1 MIPFYTIPQLQDIYL
16 KQLRNLHFT
25 GNPQNLYDPVNYIL
39 GLGGK
44 RLRPVLS
51 LIGCQI
57 FGEDPLKA
65 LPVANAVEIFH
76 NFSLVHD
83 DIMDQAAIRRGKP
96 TVHEKWGMNTAILSG
111 DVMLVQAYMELGKAE
126 MPELYKVFN
135 KVAVEVCEG
144 QQMDMNFETADKVI
158 VDQYI
163 RMIELKT
170 AALLGG
176 SLEMGAIVAQTHQEN
191 IKRVDQIGRNLGIA
205 FQLQDDYLDTFGD
218 PKKFGKKI
226 GGDILQQK
234 KTFLM
239 LNALDLAKGQDLID
253 LTQVTNQNP
262 EEKIARIT
270 AIFEKLGVREN
281 TRQMMKTFQEK
292 ALNDIER
299 LECNLSGKELLNDLA
314 ELLMARET

>member
-1 MIPFYTIPQLQDIYL
+1 MAPFYTIPQLQDVYL
-16 KQLRNLHFT
+16 KQLGNLHFT

-57 FGEDPLKA
+57 FGEDPLRA

-144 QQMDMNFETADKVI
+144 QQMDMNFETANQVS

-191 IKRVDQIGRNLGIA
+191 IRLVDQIGRNLGIA

-218 PKKFGKKI
+218 PEKFGKKI

-234 KTFLM
+234 KTYLM
-239 LNALDLAKGQDLID
+239 LNALELAKGQDLIN
-253 LTQVTNQNP
+253 LTQANEQNP
-262 EEKIARIT
+262 EEKIARVT
-270 AIFEKLGVREN
+270 AIFEKLGVKEN
-281 TRQMMKTFQEK
+281 TRQMMQTFKDK
-292 ALNDIER
+292 ALNDIDR
-299 LECNLSGKELLNDLA
+299 LKCNLSGKEMLNDLA
-314 ELLMARET
+314 DLLMAREK